1 MFRFKGLGGV
11 IEVVALVDLVGCN
24 LVEFCSDSDM
34 G

>member
-1 MFRFKGLGGV
+1 MLRFQGLRGV
-11 IEVVALVDLVGCN
+11 MEVVALVDLVGCN